1 MTTAGIIQVALL
13 LGVFVPLASFVFLA
27 FRGARL
33 GGKPAAGGRHPHY
46 AGQPGLGHASDAAGH
61 GHSAAGPGEPLAGWV
76 ATAAIGFSLLMS
88 IIALVIWAGAPLDT
102 RPGLEEGARQSAW
115 LWAWLGHI
123 PIHFGVK
130 LDSLTIIMYLM
141 VTLCA
146 TCIHVFSIGYM
157 AGDPRFSRFFAF
169 LSLFCFSMLG
179 LVISSNLLF
188 LFIFWELVGVCS
200 YFLIGFWF
208 EKKSASNAAIKAFVV
223 NRVGDFGFMVGL
235 GLCVIYLNTLS
246 LESAAAHFESGAQ
259 RAGWVAG
266 EPSAAAARVMSAD
279 AQRAGAL
286 FSTSVLG
293 VTLATWLGIG
303 LFCGAIGKSAQFPLQ
318 VWLPDAMEGPTPVSA
333 LIHAATMVAAGV
345 YLTARVFTL
354 LTPGALTFITV
365 IGCITLG
372 IAALMALVQTDIKR
386 VLAYSTLSQL
396 GYMIFGLGVGA
407 WIAALFHLLTH
418 AFFKALLF
426 LGAGQVIAGT
436 HHEQD
441 LRRFGGLWSRMP
453 RTAWTFLI
461 AVLAISGAG
470 IPWTPIGLGGFYSK
484 DEILAVTYFRAF
496 EWKAQPGHARGEAQQ
511 GDVRDDGRAGQG
523 HVLAGSAS
531 ARHRPPERSEAPS
544 FGSQAAL
551 RSAAGSSV
559 ASLPQN
565 HAGWA
570 LAPFVTEG
578 AAHEPPAEPAPPTAA
593 DDHHAPGLAA
603 RYPRV
608 SALSWWLFVVPLVV
622 AYITPFYMGRC
633 FVLTFMGR
641 PRDPH
646 VHEHAHET
654 RLMYGPLLVLA
665 GMTIVSGCLPLFRSF
680 VAYAAPAG
688 AGLAPAIDAHHG
700 LPHSVHDV
708 LPLMVGL
715 AWVLGLGG
723 AYLLYRDGL
732 ATAERLRQL
741 PLLRQAHAVLTE
753 KFYFDHLY
761 GALFVGGAKVFA
773 VVCRLFDAW
782 IIDGI
787 VHALAYLTERIARF
801 SGVALDNGGVDG
813 AVNGVGRLCW
823 VLGGALRQVQ
833 TGVIRN
839 YVLLAAL
846 ATVALLLSFWSV
858 PLGVA
863 AVALGVSLIAR
874 NVTLLIVLAIATA
887 IFAGWQREPAAAIVV
902 LCGAVAALM
911 LLGHQRDAGEDAAEP
926 AT

>member
-1 MTTAGIIQVALL
+1 VAS
-13 LGVFVPLASFVFLA
+13 G
-27 FRGARL
+27 
-33 GGKPAAGGRHPHY
+33 
-46 AGQPGLGHASDAAGH
+46 
-61 GHSAAGPGEPLAGWV
+61 
-76 ATAAIGFSLLMS
+76 AIGISLLMS

-102 RPGLEEGARQSAW
+102 RPGLEESARQSAW
-115 LWAWLGHI
+115 LWAYLGPI

-141 VTLCA
+141 VALCA

-200 YFLIGFWF
+200 YLLIGFWF
-208 EKKSASNAAIKAFVV
+208 EKKSASNAAIKAFVI

-246 LESAAAHFESGAQ
+246 LDTAAAHFESGA
-259 RAGWVAG
+259 RHAGWVAG

-286 FSTSVLG
+286 FTTPVLG

-345 YLTARVFTL
+345 YLTARIFTL

-372 IAALMALVQTDIKR
+372 IAALMAIVQTDIKR

-426 LGAGQVIAGT
+426 LGAGQVIAGA

-496 EWKAQPGHARGEAQQ
+496 EWKAHP
-511 GDVRDDGRAGQG
+511 GQG
-523 HVLAGSAS
+523 GPA
-531 ARHRPPERSEAPS
+531 ERSVVPS
-544 FGSQAAL
+544 FGRQPAFA
-551 RSAAGSSV
+551 SAAGASS
-559 ASLPQN
+559 AALPRN
-565 HAGWA
+565 DAGRA
-570 LAPFVTEG
+570 LAPFVQEDAG
-578 AAHEPPAEPAPPTAA
+578 HAPPAG
-593 DDHHAPGLAA
+593 HAPGAHAAHQATDLAA

-608 SALSWWLFVVPLVV
+608 SALAWWLFMVPLAV

-680 VAYAAPAG
+680 VAYAAPG
-688 AGLAPAIDAHHG
+688 AAALSPAIDAHHG
-700 LPHSVHDV
+700 VPHGVHDV
-708 LPLMVGL
+708 LPLMVGF

-741 PLLRQAHAVLTE
+741 PLLRQAHAVLTD

-773 VVCRLFDAW
+773 VACRLFDAW

-813 AVNGVGRLCW
+813 VVNGVARLCW
-823 VLGGALRQVQ
+823 VLGGALRQAQ

-846 ATVALLLSFWSV
+846 AAVALLLSCWSV

-863 AVALGVSLIAR
+863 AAALGVSVVAR
-874 NVTLLIVLAIATA
+874 NITLLIVLAVATA

-902 LCGAVAALM
+902 LSGAVAALM
-911 LLGHQRDAGEDAAEP
+911 LLGHQRDAEEDAAEP
-926 AT
+926 AA